1 MIFLLCFEK
10 TGSVLQKREKSCKK
24 WNFVLQRNI
33 FGWQVCF
40 LAVYSAG
47 PYGEAGG
54 GGGEAGGASA
64 SPLLSHQTT
73 YAVQYSSSL
82 TSYAHNY
89 MLLKLNY

>member
-1 MIFLLCFEK
+1 MIFLVCFEK

-24 WNFVLQRNI
+24 WDFVLQRNI

-40 LAVYSAG
+40 LALYSAG
-47 PYGEAGG
+47 PY
-54 GGGEAGGASA
+54 GEAGGASA